1 MRRGRLQIAEDMNL
15 EARENGGTRKSR
27 RREALLAE
35 MESIFLEEGFAAVT
49 VDGLAKRL
57 KCSKRTLYEIA
68 PTKQDIV
75 LLVVERWLA
84 RVRRMGRI
92 AALGQDGPQ
101 RRIFA
106 YVRPGVTETKKAS
119 RKFLED
125 IQSFEPALLALKD
138 HQKQRMEMLEEIIED
153 GISKGRFRK
162 CHAHLFA
169 EILLAAV
176 NRINE
181 PDCLDAAG
189 VGFSEAFDELYDI
202 ILNGV
207 LV

>member
-1 MRRGRLQIAEDMNL
+1 MNT
-15 EARENGGTRKSR
+15 AKQSAGAKRKAR

-35 MESIFLEEGFAAVT
+35 LESIFLDEGFSTVT
-49 VDGLAKRL
+49 VDSLAKRL

-75 LLVVERWLA
+75 VLVVDGWLS

-92 AALGQDGPQ
+92 AALEQEGPQ
-101 RRIFA
+101 RRIYA

-119 RKFLED
+119 KTFLKD
-125 IQSFEPALLALKD
+125 IQEFEPGLRLLRA
-138 HQKQRMEMLEEIIED
+138 HQKQRMEMLEEIVED
-153 GISKGRFRK
+153 GIAKGRFRK

-181 PDCLDAAG
+181 PDVLDAAG

-202 ILNGV
+202 VLHGILV
-207 LV
+207 